1 MNRKLFRSMFCL
13 AVPVAASLLVSCGAS
28 AAPSFTPQTAQ
39 PLAICWA
46 RRANTRLPSQA
57 VFSQMAEPLLRSA
70 FATDYD
76 SQTGQY
82 TACANLFVICTDG
95 DPSATPVSYE
105 ITANAPDTLS
115 VRIGD
120 AVEEFTS
127 RLYSEEFMAKA
138 SEGDLLAGLGEAS
151 TVLENSAADSA
162 NLLIVDSGITTSGFL
177 DMGQLDIMALPCDQI
192 LAAVQDGLPD
202 FSHCQVNAVFM
213 DLGNT
218 CGSQAQA
225 DLRKSSSY
233 KSNLMAL
240 WDTILQKSGIEN
252 RQLYWASNEGVE
264 QVQQEGESGTLPA
277 VSPVR
282 FAQQKEEGVYLMD
295 STEIGF
301 QKDSAEF
308 ADEATALE
316 SLQKAADWANT
327 YLAAHPASRIT
338 AVGTIAK
345 LTPGD
350 NAANHPLSKARADK
364 VVSILT
370 STYGLPADRITALDG
385 GTNRYSWNE
394 AAEFTSDGTPIASA
408 QQANRMV
415 ALICSDSAQAA
426 ELN

>member
-1 MNRKLFRSMFCL
+1 MKLFRLMGCL
-13 AVPVAASLLVSCGAS
+13 SVPMVASLLLSGCGANT
-28 AAPSFTPQTAQ
+28 APSFTPQAAQ

-46 RRANTRLPSQA
+46 RRANTRLPSQT

-76 SQTGQY
+76 TQTGHY
-82 TACANLFVICTDG
+82 TANASLYVICTDG
-95 DPSATPVSYE
+95 DPCAIPVSYE
-105 ITANAPDTLS
+105 IKANAPDTLS
-115 VRIGD
+115 MRIED
-120 AVEEFTS
+120 AIEEFAD

-138 SEGDLLAGLGEAS
+138 PESDLLAGLCEAS
-151 TVLENSAADSA
+151 VVLENSAAESA

-177 DMGQLDIMALPCDQI
+177 DMGQLDIMALPCEQI
-192 LAAVQDGLPD
+192 LTAVQDGLPD

-233 KSNLMAL
+233 KSNLMTL
-240 WDTILQKSGIEN
+240 WDMILQNSGIEY

-264 QVQQEGESGTLPA
+264 QTQQEGNSGGFPA

-282 FAQQKEEGVYLMD
+282 FTSQKEESVYLMD

-301 QKDSAEF
+301 QKNSAEF
-308 ADEATALE
+308 SNESAALE
-316 SLQKAADWANT
+316 SLQKAADWANG
-327 YLAAHPASRIT
+327 YLAAHPGSQIT

-345 LTPGD
+345 LTPED
-350 NAANHPLSKARADK
+350 HAASNPVSKSRADK

-370 STYGLPADRITALDG
+370 NTYGLPADRITALDG

-394 AAEFTSDGTPIASA
+394 PKEFASDGTPIASA
-408 QQANRMV
+408 QQANRLV

-426 ELN
+426 ELTN